1 MNTTSGQRRFT
12 KRENRQLENKSK
24 KIAII
29 LGLLTLIFII
39 IIVLWGIP
47 ILANLAG
54 FLGELKNPEQ
64 PTISEDTIPPV
75 PPRFA
80 AVPEATNSA
89 IVNINGSSEP
99 KSKIDIYLNS
109 ELFVTTKADE
119 EGEFHLEKVSLKR
132 GENTLSAFAFDDAE
146 NQSNSS
152 EEIKIVFDDMPP
164 DLEIF
169 QPKEEETVY
178 EQKIEIRG
186 KTESEEIRITI
197 NEHLTL
203 VEKEGNFTYPFELT
217 EGENKIKIAAE
228 DLAGNKTEKE
238 LNVVYH
244 P

>member
-1 MNTTSGQRRFT
+1 MNTTSGRRRFT
-12 KRENRQLENKSK
+12 KRENQRLENKSK
-24 KIAII
+24 RMAVV
-29 LGLLTLIFII
+29 LGLLTLIFITI
-39 IIVLWGIP
+39 IILWGIP

-54 FLGELKNPEQ
+54 FLGELKNSEQ
-64 PTISEDTIPPV
+64 PTVSEDTIPPV

-89 IVNINGSSEP
+89 VTNIDGSSEP
-99 KSKIDIYLNS
+99 KSRIDIYLNN
-109 ELFVTTKADE
+109 ELLVTTEADE

-132 GENTLSAFAFDDAE
+132 GENTLSAFAFDNAE

-152 EEIKIVFDDMPP
+152 EEIKIIFDDTPP
-164 DLEIF
+164 DLEIS

-197 NEHLTL
+197 NEHLVM
-203 VEKEGNFTYPFELT
+203 VEKEGNFIYPFELT

-238 LNVVYH
+238 LSIVYH
-244 P
+244 L